1 MKRHVALTGF
11 MASGKSTIGRKLARK
26 LACSF
31 FDTDALVVRAHGSIP
46 AIFEGDGEGERTFRE
61 YERSAIATA
70 LESLETSVIALGGGA
85 LTLPENRRIVSARA
99 HCIFIKVA
107 PEQILARVRRSREI
121 RPLLGSTP
129 TLERI
134 KELYATRMPEYE
146 SVDYVVDAARRS
158 DTQVIAEILEWLR
171 RQKFALP
178 ALAS

>member
-11 MASGKSTIGRKLARK
+11 MASGKSTIGRKLARR
-26 LACSF
+26 LVCAF
-31 FDTDALVVRAHGSIP
+31 FDTDALIARAHGSIP
-46 AIFEGDGEGERTFRE
+46 AIFQDEGERAFRE

-70 LESLETSVIALGGGA
+70 LESVETRVIALGGGA
-85 LTLPENRRIVSARA
+85 LTLPENRRIVRDRA

-146 SVDYVVDAARRS
+146 SADYVVDAARRS
-158 DTQVIAEILEWLR
+158 DTHVIAEILEWLR
-171 RQKFALP
+171 RQNLGLP

>member
-26 LACSF
+26 LRCAF
-31 FDTDALVVRAHGSIP
+31 FDTDALVVREHGSIP
-46 AIFEGDGEGERTFRE
+46 AIFNGEGEGAFRQ
-61 YERSAIATA
+61 YEHSAIVTA

-85 LTLPENRRIVSARA
+85 LTVPESQRIVRARA

-107 PEQILARVRRSREI
+107 PEQILARVRRSREV

-158 DTQVIAEILEWLR
+158 DTQVIADILHWLR
-171 RQKFALP
+171 RQKLGLP
-178 ALAS
+178 PLAS